1 MTFRHIKH
9 PSAQVTA
16 RIFLVSISV
25 SFVVADWAFAVW
37 AVIPTVSRVMDRR
50 LTNRRHAAA
59 GADAA
64 DRKAA

>member
-1 MTFRHIKH
+1 
-9 PSAQVTA
+9 
-16 RIFLVSISV
+16 
-25 SFVVADWAFAVW
+25 VW